1 MQVNGQAVLPCLTV
15 MEAGCALAAVSKDDS
30 IAASPVL
37 IGAAFH
43 TGLMPIPISGLVC
56 VEISQTGGLQIS
68 SSTFYQTSGESNTTA
83 MSSLITST
91 QPSSLQKALLK
102 AKARQSRAT
111 LLRKSKDRSQR
122 KQNLCL
128 MHTMA
133 LVANATLTG
142 KADDF
147 WVQPGV
153 AEAIMQLN
161 AFVHKGLRGTTLC
174 SNYLQMIAAKAHAA
188 R

>member
-1 MQVNGQAVLPCLTV
+1 MQVDGQAVLPCLTL

-43 TGLMPIPISGLVC
+43 TGTMPIPISGLVC
-56 VEISQTGGLQIS
+56 VEISQTGGLQVS
-68 SSTFYQTSGESNTTA
+68 SSTFYQTCGESNTTA

-102 AKARQSRAT
+102 AKAHQSKAT
-111 LLRKSKDRSQR
+111 LLQKSKDRTQHKR
-122 KQNLCL
+122 NLCP

-133 LVANATLTG
+133 LVANARLTG

-153 AEAIMQLN
+153 AEAMMQLN
-161 AFVHKGLRGTTLC
+161 AFVHKELRGTTLC
-174 SNYLQMIAAKAHAA
+174 SNYLQPIATKAHAA

>member
-1 MQVNGQAVLPCLTV
+1 MQVNGQEVLPCLTL
-15 MEAGCALAAVSKDDS
+15 MEAGCALATGSKDDS
-30 IAASPVL
+30 ITASPVL
-37 IGAAFH
+37 IDAAFH
-43 TGLMPIPISGLVC
+43 TGTMPIPSCGLIS

-68 SSTFYQTSGESNTTA
+68 SSTFYQTSGQSNTTA

-91 QPSSLQKALLK
+91 QPSRMQKALSQ
-102 AKARQSRAT
+102 AKARQSRAM
-111 LLRKSKDRSQR
+111 LLRKSKDLTQHKR
-122 KQNLCL
+122 NLCP

-133 LVANATLTG
+133 LVANAELTG

-153 AEAIMQLN
+153 AEAMMQLN
-161 AFVHKGLRGTTLC
+161 AFVHKGLLGSTLC
-174 SNYLQMIAAKAHAA
+174 PNYLQPIAAKAHAA